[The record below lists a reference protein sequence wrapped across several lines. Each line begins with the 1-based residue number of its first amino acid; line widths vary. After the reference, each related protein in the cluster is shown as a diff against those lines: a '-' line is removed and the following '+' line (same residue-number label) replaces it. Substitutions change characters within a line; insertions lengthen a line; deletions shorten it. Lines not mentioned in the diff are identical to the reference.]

1 MILGSTFLDAPLKQV
16 GRMVYIITTAQSG
29 VGEIYCQ
36 SECSD
41 DN

>member
-16 GRMVYIITTAQSG
+16 GRMVYIITAAQSG